1 MFKRTLLCGLVLG
14 VMGVG
19 AMANAAT
26 TDKKTPQDSATSTE
40 SKTSSASAQDSANRS
55 LITKAILAMHGG
67 NTLQASRMMVSDS
80 EPVCT
85 RCH

>member
-26 TDKKTPQDSATSTE
+26 TDEKTPEESTTSTE
-40 SKTSSASAQDSANRS
+40 SKTSSVSAPDSASRS
-55 LITKAILAMHGG
+55 LIMKAILVMHGG
-67 NTLQASRMMVSDS
+67 NTLQSNQMMLSNS